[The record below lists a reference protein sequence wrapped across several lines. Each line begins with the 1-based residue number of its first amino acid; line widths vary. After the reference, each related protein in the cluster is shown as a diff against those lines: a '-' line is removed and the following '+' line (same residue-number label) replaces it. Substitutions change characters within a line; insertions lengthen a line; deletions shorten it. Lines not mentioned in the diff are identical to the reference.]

1 MRNFEPFW
9 SLRRGRETVIC
20 PPSKDK
26 GFRDIGHSMGMIYK
40 GIYYWESTVVTV
52 SYLFRY
58 GSLLQYAITMLLQNV
73 TNVY

>member
-20 PPSKDK
+20 PPKDK

-58 GSLLQYAITMLLQNV
+58 GSLLQYAIAMLLQNV